1 MKTVFVAIG
10 IGTVLI
16 IFGGIFMLQGESIV
30 GPSTSFM
37 YSNPQWITNG
47 QLIVLGGII
56 IFVSSILIS
65 LRHPK
70 S

>member
-1 MKTVFVAIG
+1 MKTVVAIG

-16 IFGGIFMLQGESIV
+16 IFGTIFTLQGESIV

-37 YSNPQWITNG
+37 YSNPHWITNG
-47 QLIVLGGII
+47 KLIVSVGII
-56 IFVSSILIS
+56 IFVSGILLS